1 MEFLVTIA
9 HAIAGGV
16 ESPLQLTFQVSTS
29 GVAESM
35 GMEGQAFQVST
46 VEPKGAR
53 RAILP
58 SQNLN
63 KRIGLSFTDY
73 VGIAHPNPKS
83 FHRPWCT

>member
-16 ESPLQLTFQVSTS
+16 ESPLQLTFQVITS

-63 KRIGLSFTDY
+63 KRIGLSFTD
-73 VGIAHPNPKS
+73 
-83 FHRPWCT
+83 